1 MSDDKLFHI
10 KVFPSCDCENYV
22 IKAATLEEAKAKCDE
37 IVANYRKELTI
48 CKTICQI
55 KWMDNPKWLD
65 DKIYSL
71 ARRNK
76 DVRPDE
82 VS

>member
-1 MSDDKLFHI
+1 MADDKLFHI

-22 IKAATLEEAKAKCDE
+22 VKAATLEEAKAKCDE
-37 IVANYRKELTI
+37 IVDSFRKELTI

-71 ARRNK
+71 ARGNK
-76 DVRPDE
+76 DGR
-82 VS
+82 